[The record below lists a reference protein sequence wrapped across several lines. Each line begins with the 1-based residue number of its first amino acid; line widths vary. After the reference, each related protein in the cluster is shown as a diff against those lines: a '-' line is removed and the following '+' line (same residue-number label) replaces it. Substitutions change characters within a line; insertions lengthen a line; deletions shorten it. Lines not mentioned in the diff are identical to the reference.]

1 MATSSVISAPSFQK
15 ALDNFRLKS
24 GLTLQELK
32 DMETTTLLQLQN
44 SLDVM
49 QKKQKASRSMKHL
62 KRLQPFLDAMRQYI
76 KVVDVFANTSD
87 CVAFIWVYQIIWASF
102 AYANT

>member
-1 MATSSVISAPSFQK
+1 MASSSAISASSFQR
-15 ALDNFRLKS
+15 ALDKFRLKS

-32 DMETTTLLQLQN
+32 DMETTTLPDLQKA
-44 SLDVM
+44 LDVM

-62 KRLQPFLDAMRQYI
+62 KRIQPFLDAMRQYI

-87 CVAFIWVYQIIWASF
+87 CVAFIWVYQIILASL
-102 AYANT
+102 ALC